1 VIRAY
6 SDALET
12 RLREATL
19 LAEVTFSGV
28 VTDRPPFYCTYF
40 LDSGLRKQGRF
51 AGRHNFATFSLIT
64 HSVGVTVEQ
73 AQLVDEQVIAQLN
86 GFIPEVE
93 GRKTHAIRH
102 EVARKPIWDRDLT
115 PPLWLIANEFVFDS
129 DPI

>member
-6 SDALET
+6 STAIDT
-12 RLREATL
+12 QLRAATL

-28 VTDRPPFYCTYF
+28 VTERPPFYCTYF
-40 LDSGLRKQGRF
+40 LDSGLRRQGRF

-73 AQLVDEQVIAQLN
+73 AQLVDENVIAQLN

-93 GRKTHAIRH
+93 GRKTHAIHH
-102 EVARKPIWDRDLT
+102 EIARKPIWDRDLT
-115 PPLWLIANEFVFDS
+115 PALWLIANEFVFDS